1 MSDLIEIPDEEE
13 FKLLLTLCAHDFR
26 HDFMNTSDRVNA
38 GFIRG
43 FSGGSSKSPSK
54 SKSSKSR
61 KPSGKKNRV
70 VTMAVYLND
79 IFFLNSLREQ
89 KVKQKKGEAKKR
101 ALIKAMQ
108 NSVDNFNIF
117 IRFLKA
123 IVNADNKHKKATT
136 KMKSRQT
143 SKVESA
149 LVSPLGALK
158 RAMRKSNKKNKKK
171 RTRRKKQT
179 RGGSSQPD
187 IEGLQQVLKKEIKEL
202 KKSKAEQEQL
212 PHPLVASAK
221 VVVTEA
227 VGPMRNFEFI
237 GHATGDDA
245 ALPYDLVHIGNDGEL
260 GFSYEEYLDH
270 LEIDN
275 IDEYIKSLS
284 SKATTGSIEAEH
296 IEELEQVK
304 EEISVRR
311 SSRAKKAAFYGDNVD
326 TRIYDDWCLKYDNY
340 YELYPVVQINETLP
354 PDAIKIRSGNEFNDL
369 LGFSKYHSNISKKM
383 KNARFNFNTFIQWLN
398 SQYPEVVPLA
408 VAPKLSSESAKVVKD
423 FGKKVSK
430 YWWSFITGDEIRAKS
445 PAMTPPSRPVLTNT
459 GKLLSKMLHSTFN
472 ATSSDA
478 TVLRIFKDYFN
489 DTTLDT
495 TMSGRPSW
503 DPNGLLIN
511 NASQL
516 KLHKKIFGSRNEGN
530 CYVPSVLDAMSN
542 CPRLS
547 QERDVKSDI
556 DIKVTCSEDKYIQY
570 NVTDIS
576 DTQCTV
582 SFEFKNGTKIIKN
595 SLINTNYKAKAL
607 SVVNVLNYLILLVK
621 EAQKGIKGPTID
633 DRISKFN
640 EEISKNPEILSAI
653 ILPVFCLK
661 LFGDLGQELF
671 AVAKNGVFVS
681 NDRPSAMRYILMK
694 KNKLEG
700 GGGGGYFP
708 NKVKDVYYI

>member
-38 GFIRG
+38 GFIKG
-43 FSGGSSKSPSK
+43 FSITGGG
-54 SKSSKSR
+54 SKSSKS
-61 KPSGKKNRV
+61 SGKKNRV
-70 VTMAVYLND
+70 VSMAVYLND

-108 NSVDNFNIF
+108 NSVDNFKIF
-117 IRFLKA
+117 IRVLKV
-123 IVNADNKHKKATT
+123 IVNADNKKKKTTT
-136 KMKSRQT
+136 KMKSRYS
-143 SKVESA
+143 SKVESSL

-158 RAMRKSNKKNKKK
+158 RVMRKSNKKTKKK
-171 RTRRKKQT
+171 RTRRKKKT
-179 RGGSSQPD
+179 RGGSSKPD

-202 KKSKAEQEQL
+202 KQSKAKQEQL
-212 PHPLVASAK
+212 DHPLVASAE

-237 GHATGDDA
+237 GPATGDDV
-245 ALPYDLVHIGNDGEL
+245 PIGNDGEL
-260 GFSYEEYLDH
+260 GFSYEGYLDR

-275 IDEYIKSLS
+275 IDEYIESLS
-284 SKATTGSIEAEH
+284 SKATPGSIEEEH
-296 IEELEQVK
+296 VEELKQVK
-304 EEISVRR
+304 EEITVRR
-311 SSRAKKAAFYGDNVD
+311 SGRAKKTAFYGDNVD

-340 YELYPVVQINETLP
+340 YELYPVEEINETLP
-354 PDAIKIRSGNEFNDL
+354 DEIKIRSGNEFNDL
-369 LGFSKYHSNISKKM
+369 RDFSEYHSNISKMM
-383 KNARFNFNTFIQWLN
+383 KNARFNFNTFIQWLKT
-398 SQYPEVVPLA
+398 QYPVVPLA

-430 YWWSFITGDEIRAKS
+430 YWWSFITGEKTRAIS

-478 TVLRIFKDYFN
+478 TVLRIFKNYFN

-495 TMSGRPSW
+495 SMGRPSW

-516 KLHKKIFGSRNEGN
+516 KLHKNIFGSRNEGN

-547 QERDVKSDI
+547 GEDDVTSDI

-570 NVTDIS
+570 KVTDIS
-576 DTQCTV
+576 ETQCTMG
-582 SFEFKNGTKIIKN
+582 FEFKNGEKVLSYNFITI
-595 SLINTNYKAKAL
+595 YKLKSL
-607 SVVNVLNYLILLVK
+607 SVVNVLNYLILLVGQ
-621 EAQKGIKGPTID
+621 ALNGIKGPTID
-633 DRISKFN
+633 AKISKFN
-640 EEISKNPEILSAI
+640 EEIRKNPELLGSI

-700 GGGGGYFP
+700 DGGGGYFP
-708 NKVKDVYYI
+708 NNVKDVYYI